1 MSEPITKPRVSAA
14 AKIVLVLAAAAVLL
28 AVFALAAPGSKFF
41 FPLVSLWCN
50 LALFACVLLVLRVAG
65 IKFDLFHKAVLVGLW
80 AAALVYFFWA
90 LGRRSFVYIW
100 DYVNYINKQYWAE
113 AAFLQGPAAGFQ
125 FIFGSFAED
134 YTNFITLFLEFPFC
148 LSDRTGDSFAFCQ
161 VFSILPM
168 LLVLLAGLT
177 IKVGQMLRVKN
188 RFWYFLIGMTWMVTY
203 PWLRMSAMLSQPD
216 WFGLIFGFSILL
228 LTLDF
233 RFEKL
238 EPVRFCLL
246 FAATAAIILSRRWY
260 LYFVVGY
267 YFAYAVLVLVSS
279 ARTARAGQKK
289 QALLQVRN
297 LVLFGLMS
305 MVAMLVLL
313 WPMVSRILAYSYAER
328 YSYYNGGGFAAEIS
342 LQFWRMGL
350 MNLVLVGMGLW
361 FSLKKRKMPALPC
374 LAGLEIL
381 LSMLLFTRVQ
391 TTGSQHM
398 LLFLPGWFL
407 LFLIGAAAL
416 AEGMNRRRNLK
427 IGFWLFT
434 IAFATSVRC
443 SPLTTVALPD
453 FLIGRTLL
461 SASPQESA
469 RDFAAIDDL
478 VYGRKDLPQIEA
490 IASWID
496 THCAD
501 GEIAYMIPH
510 DTLYCPDHFKNCL
523 LPQTPIN
530 NKLAFGFSVPGTHY
544 FPMQFFEAK
553 YVLTADPFPLTHVN
567 DPENEMSH
575 KLNEMFLA
583 VRDEYFAL
591 EETFDMGNGTT
602 FTIWRRTVAPSRA
615 EVEYY
620 LSAFTEEDAKYPEM
634 FSQVAENWL
643 AARGL

>member
-1 MSEPITKPRVSAA
+1 MTEPITKPRVSAA
-14 AKIVLVLAAAAVLL
+14 AKTALVLAAAAVLL

-65 IKFDLFHKAVLVGLW
+65 VKFDLFHKAIIVGLW

-100 DYVNYINKQYWAE
+100 DYFNYISKQYSAE
-113 AAFLQGPAAGFQ
+113 AAFLQSPAAGFQ
-125 FIFGSFAED
+125 YIFGSFAED

-148 LSDRTGDSFAFCQ
+148 LSDHTGDSFAFCQ
-161 VFSILPM
+161 VFSVLPM

-246 FAATAAIILSRRWY
+246 FLATAAIILSRRWY

-279 ARTARAGQKK
+279 VRIARAGQKK
-289 QALLQVRN
+289 QALVQVRN

-305 MVAMLVLL
+305 MVAMLILL
-313 WPMVSRILAYSYAER
+313 WPMVRKILGFDYAGR
-328 YSYYNGGGFAAEIS
+328 YSYYNFGGLTLELVAQALRI
-342 LQFWRMGL
+342 GL
-350 MNLVLVGMGLW
+350 LNFILIGLGLW
-361 FSLKKRKMPALPC
+361 FAAKRRLPALPC
-374 LAGLEIL
+374 LAGAEL
-381 LSMLLFTRVQ
+381 LISLLLFIRVQ
-391 TTGSQHM
+391 NSGSHQM
-398 LLFLPGWFL
+398 LLFLPGWLL
-407 LFLIGAAAL
+407 LFLLGAAAL
-416 AEGMNRRRNLK
+416 VEGIQKHRNLK
-427 IGFWLFT
+427 LFYWVFT
-434 IAFATSVRC
+434 LVFAVSVRC
-443 SPLTTVALPD
+443 SPLTVVAMPG
-453 FLIGRTLL
+453 FLVDYFPLKA
-461 SASPQESA
+461 ASEFV
-469 RDFAAIDDL
+469 RLDKLIYD
-478 VYGRKDLPQIEA
+478 RKDLPQIKA
-490 IASWID
+490 IANWID
-496 THCAD
+496 THCAE
-501 GEIAYMIPH
+501 GELSYMIPH
-510 DTLYCPDHFKNCL
+510 DMLYCPDHFKNCL
-523 LPQTPIN
+523 LPEMPIN
-530 NKLAFGFSVPGTHY
+530 DKLAFGFSVPGTHN

-553 YVLTADPFPLTHVN
+553 YVLTADPFPQTFVGN
-567 DPENEMSH
+567 GEMSH
-575 KLNEMFLA
+575 KLNERFLA
-583 VRDEYFAL
+583 VRDEYFTQEA
-591 EETFDMGNGTT
+591 TFDMGNGTT
-602 FTIWRRTVAPSRA
+602 FTIWRRTASPTRA

-620 LSAFTEEDAKYPEM
+620 LSAFKEEDAQYPEM
-634 FSQVAENWL
+634 FSQIAESWL

>member
-14 AKIVLVLAAAAVLL
+14 AKIALVLAAAAVLL
-28 AVFALAAPGSKFF
+28 AVFALAAPGSRFF

-90 LGRRSFVYIW
+90 LNRRSFVYIW
-100 DYVNYINKQYWAE
+100 DYVNYINKQYGAE

-125 FIFGSFAED
+125 FIFGSLAED
-134 YTNFITLFLEFPFC
+134 YTNFITLFLDFPFC

-161 VFSILPM
+161 VFSVLPM

-177 IKVGQMLRVKN
+177 IKVGQLLRVKN

-203 PWLRMSAMLSQPD
+203 PWLRMSAVLSQPD

-246 FAATAAIILSRRWY
+246 FLATAAIILSRRWY

-313 WPMVSRILAYSYAER
+313 WPMVSRILGYSYAER
-328 YSYYNGGGFAAEIS
+328 YSYYNGGGMVTEIY
-342 LQFWRMGL
+342 LQNARMGL
-350 MNLVLVGMGLW
+350 MNLVLIGLGLW
-361 FSLKKRKMPALPC
+361 FCLKRRKMPALPC

-391 TTGSQHM
+391 TTGSHQM
-398 LLFLPGWFL
+398 LLFLPGWFI
-407 LFLIGAAAL
+407 LFLLGAAAL
-416 AEGMNRRRNLK
+416 AEGITRRRYLK

-443 SPLTTVALPD
+443 SPLSTVALPD
-453 FLIGRTLL
+453 FLLGRTIL
-461 SASPQESA
+461 SASLQTSA

-478 VYGRKDLPQIEA
+478 IYDRKDLPQIKA

-496 THCAD
+496 THCAE
-501 GEIAYMIPH
+501 GEISYMIPH
-510 DTLYCPDHFKNCL
+510 DMLYCPDHFKNCQ
-523 LPQTPIN
+523 LPAAPIN
-530 NKLAFGFSVPGTHY
+530 DKLAFGFSVPGTHN

-553 YVLTADPFPLTHVN
+553 YVITADPFPQTFVGKG
-567 DPENEMSH
+567 EMSH
-575 KLNEMFLA
+575 KLNERFLA

-591 EETFDMGNGTT
+591 EATFDMGNGTT
-602 FTIWRRTVAPSRA
+602 FTIWRRTVAPTRA

-620 LSAFTEEDAKYPEM
+620 LSAFKEEDAQYPEM
-634 FSQVAENWL
+634 FSQIAESWL

>member
-1 MSEPITKPRVSAA
+1 MTDTITRLRTSNT
-14 AKIVLVLAAAAVLL
+14 AKCVLALAAAAVLL
-28 AVFALAAPGSKFF
+28 AVFAQAAPGSVFF

-65 IKFDLFHKAVLVGLW
+65 VKFDLFHKAVLVGLW
-80 AAALVYFFWA
+80 AAALLYFFWA
-90 LGRRSFVYIW
+90 LDRRSFVYIW
-100 DYVNYINKQYWAE
+100 DYFNYINKQYSAE

-125 FIFGSFAED
+125 YIFGSFAED
-134 YTNFITLFLEFPFC
+134 YTNFITLFLDFPFC

-279 ARTARAGQKK
+279 ARIARAGQKK

-305 MVAMLVLL
+305 MVAMLILL

-328 YSYYNGGGFAAEIS
+328 YSYYNGGGFVAEIS

-361 FSLKKRKMPALPC
+361 FCLKRRKMPALPC

-381 LSMLLFTRVQ
+381 LSMLLFTRIQ
-391 TTGSQHM
+391 NTGSHQM
-398 LLFLPGWFL
+398 LLFVPGWLL
-407 LFLIGAAAL
+407 LFLVGSAAL
-416 AEGMNRRRNLK
+416 ADGLK
-427 IGFWLFT
+427 KHTAVKLCYWGFT
-434 IAFATSVRC
+434 MVFAVSVRC
-443 SPLTTVALPD
+443 SPLTTVALPGFVVD
-453 FLIGRTLL
+453 HFPLKAVSEFVRLDKLTYDRT
-461 SASPQESA
+461 
-469 RDFAAIDDL
+469 DAAQIQRVDD
-478 VYGRKDLPQIEA
+478 
-490 IASWID
+490 WID
-496 THCAD
+496 AHCDAEK
-501 GEIAYMIPH
+501 GEFAYMIPH
-510 DTLYCPDHFKNCL
+510 DMLYNSDMFQYAALPDIQL
-523 LPQTPIN
+523 QG
-530 NKLAFGFSVPGTHY
+530 KLAAGISIPGTHE
-544 FPMQFFEAK
+544 FPVRFFEAK
-553 YVLTADPFPLTHVN
+553 YVLTAEPLPQTFVSGGELSGRWN
-567 DPENEMSH
+567 A
-575 KLNEMFLA
+575 LFCA
-583 VRDEYFAL
+583 ARDAHFTQAAS
-591 EETFDMGNGTT
+591 FDMGNGTV
-602 FTIWRRTVAPSRA
+602 FTVWERTEPADRA

-620 LSAFTEEDAKYPEM
+620 LDAFAQEDALYPEM
-634 FSQVAENWL
+634 FSQVAEAWL
-643 AARGL
+643 AGHGL